1 MIRTLCVGLAA
12 LMMSLTVWAT
22 EAEPEPFQNGV
33 QYETLPFAVKTADPA
48 RVEVTEMFGY
58 LCPHC
63 NAFEP
68 LISSWQKRQD
78 AGVQFV
84 RVPVVFGRS
93 WEPFARAYYTAELM
107 GVVDKS
113 HQQMFDA
120 IHLNKQRFSKPEDMV
135 EFYGKLGVDTEK
147 FSKLMNSFAVNTKLN
162 QGESK
167 TRSYEITGVPT
178 MVVNGKYRVTAAS
191 AGGHKQM
198 LEVVDYLVE
207 KERKAM

>member
-1 MIRTLCVGLAA
+1 MIRKLVVGLMA
-12 LMMSLTVWAT
+12 LMMSLTVWA
-22 EAEPEPFQNGV
+22 AEPFQDGV
-33 QYETLPFAVKTADPA
+33 HYETLPFAVKTADPDK
-48 RVEVTEMFGY
+48 VEVTEMFGY

-63 NAFEP
+63 NSFEP
-68 LISSWQKRQD
+68 LVAGWHKRQNAD
-78 AGVQFV
+78 EVQFV

-107 GVVDKS
+107 GAVDQS

-135 EFYGKLGVDTEK
+135 EFYGKLGVDREK
-147 FSKLMNSFAVNTKLN
+147 FGKLMNSFAVNTKLN

-167 TRSYEITGVPT
+167 ARSYEITGVPT
-178 MVVNGKYRVTAAS
+178 MVVNGKYRVTASS

-207 KERKAM
+207 KERQSR

>member
-1 MIRTLCVGLAA
+1 MIRKLCVGLMA
-12 LMMSLTVWAT
+12 LMMSLTVWA
-22 EAEPEPFQNGV
+22 AEPFQDGV
-33 QYETLPFAVKTADPA
+33 QYETLPFAVKTADPTK
-48 RVEVTEMFGY
+48 VEVTEMFGY

-63 NAFEP
+63 NSFEP
-68 LISSWQKRQD
+68 LIAGWHKRQNAD
-78 AGVQFV
+78 EVQFV
-84 RVPVVFGRS
+84 RIPVVFGRS

-107 GVVDKS
+107 DVVDQS

-120 IHLNKQRFSKPEDMV
+120 IHLNKQRFSKPEEMV
-135 EFYGKLGVDTEK
+135 EFYGKLGVDREK
-147 FSKLMNSFAVNTKLN
+147 FGKLMNSFAVNTKLN

-167 TRSYEITGVPT
+167 ARSYEITGVPT

-207 KERKAM
+207 KERKSM

>member
-1 MIRTLCVGLAA
+1 MIRKFCVGLVA
-12 LMMSLTVWAT
+12 LMLSLTVWAA
-22 EAEPEPFQNGV
+22 EAEPFQDGV

-63 NAFEP
+63 NSFEP
-68 LISSWQKRQD
+68 LVAGWHKRQNAD
-78 AGVQFV
+78 VQFV

-107 GVVDKS
+107 DVVDKS

-135 EFYGKLGVDTEK
+135 EFYGKLGVDREK
-147 FSKLMNSFAVNTKLN
+147 FGKLMNSFAVNTKLN

-167 TRSYEITGVPT
+167 ARSYEITGVPT

-191 AGGHKQM
+191 AGGHRQM

-207 KERKAM
+207 KERKSM